1 MQSDLVN
8 KKVIRNNTDIG
19 IVKFR
24 LTTGTDGTF
33 SLAFP
38 HITAD

>member
-1 MQSDLVN
+1 MQNNMVN
-8 KKVIRNNTDIG
+8 KNVILNNTDIG

-24 LTTGTDGTF
+24 LTAGDGIF
-33 SLAFP
+33 CLAFP